1 MIFLKKGEFNM
12 FGKLLT
18 FIFVTEV
25 VGVGLLGAH
34 MYSEYKYQQGKRD
47 AYQDVNNKLGG
58 LLKDLSEKHE
68 SAEGGEA

>member
-1 MIFLKKGEFNM
+1 M

-18 FIFVTEV
+18 FVFVAEI

-34 MYSEYKYQQGKRD
+34 MHSEYKYQQGKRD

-58 LLKDLSEKHE
+58 LLKDIEKKHE
-68 SAEGGEA
+68 SEKDGEA